1 MTRAIDPFEDYL
13 RRKKV
18 EMLEEQYRGTDKQ
31 AQESQDETLQ
41 DDWTPPADADNAE
54 REVQVEQEMNE
65 FFSEGGTAGADLFER
80 ANVIDEDRV
89 EEIQD
94 ALNDVFEAEKREPEA
109 ASGVDDTFVD
119 FFKQV
124 QSDFEPDSTVSRE
137 IVQPP
142 ESHDEPGDFE
152 DEPLTAEFPV
162 PGEESATEADV
173 AADAEAEA
181 EEQGPDLPAFLEVSP
196 RLDGA
201 DQIGAEHSSSE
212 LGAPEFGTTEF
223 GDAEQQVAVATEN
236 RLELSKILA
245 APKEGEDLRQHVHLL
260 SRLVVKLVERSSMPE
275 SEIIEVLIKSG
286 AEF

>member
-124 QSDFEPDSTVSRE
+124 QSDFEPDLTVSRE

-152 DEPLTAEFPV
+152 DEPLTADFPV
-162 PGEESATEADV
+162 PGEESATEAD
-173 AADAEAEA
+173 A

-212 LGAPEFGTTEF
+212 LGAPEF

-260 SRLVVKLVERSSMPE
+260 SRLLVKLVERSSMPE

-286 AEF
+286 VEF